1 MQTATDPNNAAIRT
15 TSTLHTAYLKM
26 QRYTASS
33 LIKVQEF
40 DKLLQGLSG
49 DIRSAYQTSLAGLA
63 QRQPPP
69 GAKPGAAE
77 AAVKRAQIH
86 CELNLLLAASPQPS
100 FLPVVKKFFE
110 TDLKNFRNNTDPAS
124 LFFANFE
131 LLEVEDDRRSL
142 TAKKAKGKYID
153 VFKRIELTAPK
164 SDGITGGE
172 ENPALGSKSPQWRR
186 CVRCASIMEDAW
198 GTRPGFTFVLA
209 QQRKC
214 SCGGNWGLLPKGAL
228 VC

>member
-26 QRYTASS
+26 QRYTTSS

-40 DKLLQGLSG
+40 DKLLQGLSAE
-49 DIRSAYQTSLAGLA
+49 IRGAYQTSFAGLA
-63 QRQPPP
+63 QKQPPQ
-69 GAKPGAAE
+69 GAKPGAND

-100 FLPVVKKFFE
+100 FLPVIKKFFE

-131 LLEVEDDRRSL
+131 LLEVEDERRSL
-142 TAKKAKGKYID
+142 AAKKAKGKYID
-153 VFKRIELTAPK
+153 VFKRVELTALK
-164 SDGITGGE
+164 ADGLE
-172 ENPALGSKSPQWRR
+172 ENTAANTKSPQWRR

-209 QQRKC
+209 HQRKC